1 MVEIFFHKEPERIGG
16 GITEIKYNNHRLIID
31 MGAELQFAPF
41 GRSINLDTKDIGEL
55 NPQIEGVT
63 IGNADCDGVL
73 ISHYHEDHIGLL
85 RYVLPEVPVYMSKV
99 CRDISLTI
107 KNRLKNAGHI
117 GPSDNSIACLERA
130 HVFTLADFG
139 RDIEIG
145 PFAVRP
151 LRVDHSA
158 FDALAYLI
166 TVGGKRIFFT
176 GDFRNHGYTGKK
188 FFQLL
193 NYYVGKVDVLLIE
206 GTMLGRE
213 DKEFSEWE
221 LSKEMQEVCA
231 KYKYVLYLGSST
243 NIDSLFSISNA
254 AKYTDKKLCL
264 DAYQKDIL
272 QIVADNSSSTF
283 YKRDLESKDYHK
295 NGLVIAMR
303 MSQLGFAKKFY
314 EKYGD
319 ESAIIYSL
327 WEGYV
332 ERDEELKALSKLWGE
347 KFIPLHS
354 GGHAS
359 IDALERTLAICTDE
373 RTTIIPM
380 HVNAVD
386 DFRKL
391 ATKGNVV
398 AMHKGWSLY
407 IESNESNPSNSH
419 YTNHKMDY
427 PRRKGEFGYKKS
439 L

>member
-31 MGAELQFAPF
+31 MGAELQFEPF
-41 GRSINLDTKDIGEL
+41 GRAFPEDMNDL
-55 NPQIEGVT
+55 NPQISGVT
-63 IGNADCDGVL
+63 SGVPDCDGVL

-85 RYVLPEVPVYMSKV
+85 RYLLPDVPVYMTKV
-99 CRDISLTI
+99 CRDISLAI

-117 GPSDNSIACLERA
+117 DPSDNSISCLERA
-130 HVFTLADFG
+130 HVFTLTDFG

-145 PFAVRP
+145 PFIVRS

-176 GDFRNHGYTGKK
+176 GDFRSHGYTGKK

-221 LSKEMQEVCA
+221 LSRKMQEVCA

-254 AKYTDKKLCL
+254 SYYTDKKLCL
-264 DAYQKDIL
+264 DTYQKDIL
-272 QIVADNSSSTF
+272 QIVAENSSSEF
-283 YKRDLESKDYHK
+283 YKKDFENTDFHK

-314 EKYGD
+314 EKYGN

-332 ERDEELKALSKLWGE
+332 ELDDELKALSKLWGE
-347 KFIPLHS
+347 RFIPLHS

-359 IDALERTLAICTDE
+359 IDTLERTLSICADE

-380 HVNAVD
+380 HVNAVE
-386 DFRKL
+386 DFRQL
-391 ATKGNVV
+391 STVGNVV
-398 AMHKGWSLY
+398 AMHKGWSLE
-407 IESNESNPSNSH
+407 I
-419 YTNHKMDY
+419 
-427 PRRKGEFGYKKS
+427 
-439 L
+439 

>member
-31 MGAELQFAPF
+31 MGAELQFEPF
-41 GRSINLDTKDIGEL
+41 GRAFPEDMNEL
-55 NPQIEGVT
+55 NPQISGVT
-63 IGNADCDGVL
+63 SGVPDCDGVL

-85 RYVLPEVPVYMSKV
+85 RYLLPEVQVYMSKV
-99 CRDISLTI
+99 CRDISLAI

-117 GPSDNSIACLERA
+117 DPSDNSISCLERA
-130 HVFTLADFG
+130 HVFTLTDFG

-145 PFAVRP
+145 PFIVRS

-176 GDFRNHGYTGKK
+176 GDFRRHGYTGKK

-206 GTMLGRE
+206 GTMLGRQ

-254 AKYTDKKLCL
+254 AYYTDKKLCL
-264 DAYQKDIL
+264 DTYQKDIL
-272 QIVADNSSSTF
+272 QIVAENSSSEF
-283 YKRDLESKDYHK
+283 YKKEFENTDFHK

-314 EKYGD
+314 EKYGN

-332 ERDEELKALSKLWGE
+332 ERDDELKALSKLWGDR
-347 KFIPLHS
+347 FIPLHS

-359 IDALERTLAICTDE
+359 IDTLERTLSICADE

-380 HVNAVD
+380 HVNAVE

-391 ATKGNVV
+391 STVGNVV
-398 AMHKGWSLY
+398 AMHKGWSLE
-407 IESNESNPSNSH
+407 I
-419 YTNHKMDY
+419 
-427 PRRKGEFGYKKS
+427 
-439 L
+439 

>member
-1 MVEIFFHKEPERIGG
+1 M
-16 GITEIKYNNHRLIID
+16 
-31 MGAELQFAPF
+31 
-41 GRSINLDTKDIGEL
+41 
-55 NPQIEGVT
+55 
-63 IGNADCDGVL
+63 
-73 ISHYHEDHIGLL
+73 
-85 RYVLPEVPVYMSKV
+85 
-99 CRDISLTI
+99 
-107 KNRLKNAGHI
+107 
-117 GPSDNSIACLERA
+117 
-130 HVFTLADFG
+130 
-139 RDIEIG
+139 
-145 PFAVRP
+145 
-151 LRVDHSA
+151 
-158 FDALAYLI
+158 
-166 TVGGKRIFFT
+166 
-176 GDFRNHGYTGKK
+176 
-188 FFQLL
+188 
-193 NYYVGKVDVLLIE
+193 
-206 GTMLGRE
+206 
-213 DKEFSEWE
+213 
-221 LSKEMQEVCA
+221 
-231 KYKYVLYLGSST
+231 
-243 NIDSLFSISNA
+243 
-254 AKYTDKKLCL
+254 
-264 DAYQKDIL
+264 
-272 QIVADNSSSTF
+272 ADNSSSTF

-398 AMHKGWSLY
+398 AMHKGWSLE

>member
-1 MVEIFFHKEPERIGG
+1 M
-16 GITEIKYNNHRLIID
+16 
-31 MGAELQFAPF
+31 
-41 GRSINLDTKDIGEL
+41 
-55 NPQIEGVT
+55 
-63 IGNADCDGVL
+63 
-73 ISHYHEDHIGLL
+73 
-85 RYVLPEVPVYMSKV
+85 
-99 CRDISLTI
+99 
-107 KNRLKNAGHI
+107 
-117 GPSDNSIACLERA
+117 
-130 HVFTLADFG
+130 
-139 RDIEIG
+139 
-145 PFAVRP
+145 RP

-176 GDFRNHGYTGKK
+176 GDFRSHGYTGKK

-221 LSKEMQEVCA
+221 LSRKMQEVCA

-254 AKYTDKKLCL
+254 AYYTDKKLCL
-264 DAYQKDIL
+264 DTYQKDIL
-272 QIVADNSSSTF
+272 QIVAENSSSEF
-283 YKRDLESKDYHK
+283 YKKDFENTDFHK

-314 EKYGD
+314 EKYGN

-332 ERDEELKALSKLWGE
+332 ERDDELKALSKLWGDR
-347 KFIPLHS
+347 FIPLHS

-359 IDALERTLAICTDE
+359 IDTLERTLSICADE

-380 HVNAVD
+380 HVNAVE

-391 ATKGNVV
+391 STVGNVV
-398 AMHKGWSLY
+398 AMHKGWSLE
-407 IESNESNPSNSH
+407 I
-419 YTNHKMDY
+419 
-427 PRRKGEFGYKKS
+427 
-439 L
+439 

>member
-31 MGAELQFAPF
+31 MGAELQSAPC
-41 GRSINLDTKDIGEL
+41 GRALNLDTNDMSEL
-55 NPQIEGVT
+55 NPQIDGVT
-63 IGNADCDGVL
+63 IGNADCEGVL

-99 CRDISLTI
+99 CRDISLAI
-107 KNRLKNAGHI
+107 KNRLKNAGHLD
-117 GPSDNSIACLERA
+117 PSDNSIPCLERA

-145 PFAVRP
+145 PFYVRP

-213 DKEFSEWE
+213 DKEFGEWE

-254 AKYTDKKLCL
+254 AYYTDKKLCL

-272 QIVADNSSSTF
+272 QIVADNSSSPL
-283 YKRDLESKDYHK
+283 YKKDLESKYYHE

-303 MSQLGFAKKFY
+303 MSQLSFAKKFY

-319 ESAIIYSL
+319 ESTIIYSL
-327 WEGYV
+327 WEGYM
-332 ERDEELKALSKLWGE
+332 ERDHELKALREQWGE
-347 KFIPLHS
+347 RFIPLHS

-359 IDALERTLAICTDE
+359 IDTLERTLVICANE
-373 RTTIIPM
+373 QTTIIPM
-380 HVNAVD
+380 HVNAAE
-386 DFRKL
+386 DFRRIAK
-391 ATKGNVV
+391 KGNVV
-398 AMHKGWSLY
+398 AMHKGGSLQ
-407 IESNESNPSNSH
+407 I
-419 YTNHKMDY
+419 
-427 PRRKGEFGYKKS
+427 
-439 L
+439 

>member
-31 MGAELQFAPF
+31 MGAELEFAPF
-41 GRSINLDTKDIGEL
+41 ARAFPEYMNEL
-55 NPQIEGVT
+55 NPQIAGVT
-63 IGNADCDGVL
+63 CGVPDCDGVL

-85 RYVLPEVPVYMSKV
+85 RYVLPEIPVYMSKV
-99 CRDISLTI
+99 CRDISLAI

-117 GPSDNSIACLERA
+117 DPGDNSIACLTRA
-130 HVFTLADFG
+130 KVFTLAEFG
-139 RDIEIG
+139 HDIEIG
-145 PFAVRP
+145 PFSVRP

-166 TVGGKRIFFT
+166 TIGGKRIFFT
-176 GDFRNHGYTGKK
+176 GDFRSHGYTGKK

-213 DKEFSEWE
+213 DKEFSEWK

-231 KYKYVLYLGSST
+231 KYKYILYLGSST
-243 NIDSLFSISNA
+243 NIDSLFSISSA
-254 AKYTDKKLCL
+254 AHRTGKKLCL
-264 DAYQKDIL
+264 DAYQKDVL
-272 QIVADNSSSTF
+272 QIVANNSSSVF
-283 YKRDLESKDYHK
+283 YKKDLESNDYHK

-314 EKYGD
+314 EKYGN

-332 ERDEELKALSKLWGE
+332 ERDAELKALSELWDDR
-347 KFIPLHS
+347 FIPLHS

-359 IDALERTLAICTDE
+359 IDTLERTLAICADE

-391 ATKGNVV
+391 STKGNIV
-398 AMHKGWSLY
+398 AMHKAGSLK
-407 IESNESNPSNSH
+407 I
-419 YTNHKMDY
+419 
-427 PRRKGEFGYKKS
+427 
-439 L
+439 

>member
-31 MGAELQFAPF
+31 MGAELQFEPF
-41 GRSINLDTKDIGEL
+41 GRAFPEDMNEL
-55 NPQIEGVT
+55 NPQISGVT
-63 IGNADCDGVL
+63 SGVPDCDGVL

-85 RYVLPEVPVYMSKV
+85 RYLLPDVPVYMTKV
-99 CRDISLTI
+99 CRDISLAI

-117 GPSDNSIACLERA
+117 DPSDNSISCLERA
-130 HVFTLADFG
+130 HVFTLTDFG

-145 PFAVRP
+145 PFIVRP

-176 GDFRNHGYTGKK
+176 GDFRSHGYTGKK

-221 LSKEMQEVCA
+221 LSRKMQEVCA

-254 AKYTDKKLCL
+254 AYYTDKKLCL
-264 DAYQKDIL
+264 DTYQKDIL
-272 QIVADNSSSTF
+272 QIVAENSSSEF
-283 YKRDLESKDYHK
+283 YKKDFENTDFHK

-314 EKYGD
+314 EKYGN

-332 ERDEELKALSKLWGE
+332 ERDDELKALSKLWGDR
-347 KFIPLHS
+347 FIPLHS

-359 IDALERTLAICTDE
+359 IDTLERTLSICADE

-380 HVNAVD
+380 HVNAVE

-391 ATKGNVV
+391 STVGNVV
-398 AMHKGWSLY
+398 AMHKGWSLEIY
-407 IESNESNPSNSH
+407 FLPQYHWGIFII
-419 YTNHKMDY
+419 Y
-427 PRRKGEFGYKKS
+427 
-439 L
+439 

>member
-31 MGAELQFAPF
+31 MGAELQFEPF
-41 GRSINLDTKDIGEL
+41 GRAFPADVNEL
-55 NPQIEGVT
+55 NPRIAGVT
-63 IGNADCDGVL
+63 SGVPDCDGVL

-85 RYVLPEVPVYMSKV
+85 RYLLPEVSVYMSKV
-99 CRDISLTI
+99 CRDISLAI
-107 KNRLKNAGHI
+107 KNRLKNAGHLD
-117 GPSDNSIACLERA
+117 PSDNSIACLERA
-130 HVFTLADFG
+130 NVFTLADFG
-139 RDIEIG
+139 RDMEIG
-145 PFAVRP
+145 PFTVRP

-158 FDALAYLI
+158 FDALAFLI
-166 TVGGKRIFFT
+166 TVGVKRIFFT
-176 GDFRNHGYTGKK
+176 GDFRSHGYTGKK

-221 LSKEMQEVCA
+221 LSRKMQEVCA

-243 NIDSLFSISNA
+243 NIDSILSMSNA
-254 AKYTDKKLCL
+254 AYYTDKKLCL

-272 QIVADNSSSTF
+272 QIVAENSSSEF
-283 YKRDLESKDYHK
+283 YKKDFDSTDFHK

-314 EKYGD
+314 EKYGN

-332 ERDEELKALSKLWGE
+332 ERDDELKALSKLWGDR
-347 KFIPLHS
+347 FIPLHS

-359 IDALERTLAICTDE
+359 IDTLERTLSICADE

-380 HVNAVD
+380 HVNAVE
-386 DFRKL
+386 DFRNL
-391 ATKGNVV
+391 STKGNVV
-398 AMHKGWSLY
+398 AMHKGWSLE
-407 IESNESNPSNSH
+407 I
-419 YTNHKMDY
+419 
-427 PRRKGEFGYKKS
+427 
-439 L
+439 